1 MGYNEFFVD
10 SRLYPRLLLGVLKFF
25 SFLSTSKFQFGLT
38 KDWTK
43 SLSIVC
49 TTANP
54 CYAHPSRGGRFP
66 TYPFKRDF
74 YGITESNVNSFRF
87 RLIFSVIGNLPLQ
100 LNCSYPGKWFT
111 IESVSK
117 KNDAGGWQDVPAAVA
132 VTEHVCK
139 ATRVQGVVQGVGSYC
154 TVRGNITE
162 IIPDDEIKVEYFCWE
177 FGKIWTY
184 FSSLFLKRN
193 RYFPGLFCELTRS
206 DVFFVTLRDHSLPIP
221 ELFRRFVFEF
231 LERWRH

>member
-1 MGYNEFFVD
+1 M
-10 SRLYPRLLLGVLKFF
+10 
-25 SFLSTSKFQFGLT
+25 
-38 KDWTK
+38 
-43 SLSIVC
+43 
-49 TTANP
+49 
-54 CYAHPSRGGRFP
+54 
-66 TYPFKRDF
+66 
-74 YGITESNVNSFRF
+74 NSFRF

-177 FGKIWTY
+177 FGKI
-184 FSSLFLKRN
+184 
-193 RYFPGLFCELTRS
+193 
-206 DVFFVTLRDHSLPIP
+206 
-221 ELFRRFVFEF
+221 
-231 LERWRH
+231 